1 MENFLDLYGK
11 SIFILLVGISIV
23 AYILTK
29 KNEDEGDSM
38 KKSFFSG
45 KFSKTSITPLLDT
58 YTTDF
63 TELARTNKIDP
74 VIGRKNEVIRLSQIL
89 SRKSKN
95 NAILVGEPGVGKTA
109 IVEALAQRIVTGE
122 VTEILQEKRLLS
134 LDVAN
139 LLSGTKYRGEFE
151 KRAKQIVQ
159 EISNSN
165 RSIILFIDEV
175 HQVIQSQ
182 GTEGS
187 VNFSDILKPALA
199 RGDLQMVGATTIK
212 EYNKYIKTDA
222 ALERRFQPVQV
233 DQSTVPDTI
242 AILKGVKDKY
252 RDYHKVEFTDAAL
265 ETAATLTEKKI
276 KYRTL
281 PDKALDAIDEAA
293 SMIRVSHIHGATSA
307 MLYQAAAQ
315 KYPKLAKMWKEA
327 QILDTQ
333 IFTANKKHKIIL
345 IKKLDNL
352 ETEMEKMGLHVVDSK
367 DIEKVVNEWTTQ
379 PKA

>member
-1 MENFLDLYGK
+1 MENFIDLYGR
-11 SIFILLVGISIV
+11 SIFIILVGISIA

-29 KNEDEGDSM
+29 KNKDENSDI
-38 KKSFFSG
+38 KKPFFGG
-45 KFSKTSITPLLDT
+45 KFGRGSVTPLLDT

-63 TELARTNKIDP
+63 TELAKVGKIDP
-74 VIGRKNEVIRLSQIL
+74 VIGRTNEVTRLSQVL

-109 IVEALAQRIVTGE
+109 IVEALAQRIISGE
-122 VTEILQEKRLLS
+122 VTEILQGKRLLA

-159 EISNSN
+159 EISASN

-222 ALERRFQPVQV
+222 ALERRFQPIQV
-233 DQSTVPDTI
+233 DQPTVPDTI

-252 RDYHKVEFTDAAL
+252 REYHKVEFTDAAL
-265 ETAATLTEKKI
+265 ETAAKLTEKKI

-293 SMIRVSHIHGATSA
+293 SMIRVSHIHGVTSA

-315 KYPKLAKMWKEA
+315 KYPKLAKMWKETQA
-327 QILDTQ
+327 LDTQ
-333 IFTANKKHKIIL
+333 ISTADKKNKSTL
-345 IKKLDNL
+345 VKKLDNI
-352 ETEMEKMGLHVVDSK
+352 EVEMEKMGLHVVDSK